1 VVINDLDFISVAV
14 FPPKADAPLIVDANA
29 MLARAIAFEL
39 LEAIAG
45 RNPEVIEPF
54 RRVDRDELTEHGPHE
69 LRRIATDVLAL
80 EEGFGVAVGEALDHP
95 ES

>member
-1 VVINDLDFISVAV
+1 
-14 FPPKADAPLIVDANA
+14 